1 MHVNKRQP
9 APLAKGYL
17 LLEITLAIA
26 ITGLILTSLFQITE
40 WNLKVASNAMESSNS
55 QMKEAAFFSFF
66 DRVFRSLPG
75 DAAIQLTST
84 ETASHYLSEI
94 IIQDS
99 GEIFS
104 WPGQPFTPSAV
115 KVVTKKNRDNTIDVL
130 LEYYEFPLIKNQN
143 VERDSEDI
151 VPNQQPLQT
160 LILLDDIWRFE
171 WRAWDGKN
179 YDRGKNLPLWNY
191 DWPYSN
197 TPRYFELNIVFN
209 PKDKQVVHTFW
220 NPSKINPES
229 HFNTIIENGAQRAAA
244 TSQANSSVESN

>member
-1 MHVNKRQP
+1 MHVNKPIP
-9 APLAKGYL
+9 APAKGYL
-17 LLEITLAIA
+17 LLEVTLAIA
-26 ITGLILTSLFQITE
+26 ITTLILTTLFQITE
-40 WNLKVASNAMESSNS
+40 WNLKVANNAMESSNS

-66 DRVFRSLPG
+66 DRAFRSLPG
-75 DAAIQLTST
+75 DAAVQLTST
-84 ETASHYLSEI
+84 ETASHYLSEL

-115 KVVTKKNRDNTIDVL
+115 KIVTKLNRNNTIDIL
-130 LEYYEFPLIKNQN
+130 LEYYENPLIENEN
-143 VERDSEDI
+143 VEQDYENI
-151 VPNQQPLQT
+151 NPNQKPLQT

-179 YDRGKNLPLWNY
+179 YDRGTNKPLWNY

-209 PKDKQVVHTFW
+209 PKEKPAVHTFW
-220 NPSKINPES
+220 NPSKVNPES
-229 HFNTIIENGAQRAAA
+229 HFNNIINNGSQRALIK
-244 TSQANSSVESN
+244 SRS